1 MKVSVITPI
10 YNVERFIV
18 RCVTSLMEQTLND
31 VEYIFVDDATPDDSI
46 FLLKQVIGQYPD
58 RKNDIRLIAHEKT
71 GVYRLH
77 VTVGWR

>member
-31 VEYIFVDDATPDDSI
+31 VEYI
-46 FLLKQVIGQYPD
+46 L
-58 RKNDIRLIAHEKT
+58 
-71 GVYRLH
+71 
-77 VTVGWR
+77 